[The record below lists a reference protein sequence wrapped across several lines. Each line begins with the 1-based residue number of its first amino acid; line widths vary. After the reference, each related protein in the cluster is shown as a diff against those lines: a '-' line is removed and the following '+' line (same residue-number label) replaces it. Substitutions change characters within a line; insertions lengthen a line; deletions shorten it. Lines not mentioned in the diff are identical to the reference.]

1 MAADHRTAKASS
13 KRKPAARTPEA
24 REAQLV
30 SMAYEFAEEQFRSGE
45 ASSQVTTHF
54 LKLGSERERLEREK
68 IRHETVL
75 LEAKVKQIES
85 QLQSEAEGFARCSAT
100 GDFVEGITAFLEKRK
115 PSFRGE

>member
-1 MAADHRTAKASS
+1 MASDHRSAKVSA
-13 KRKPAARTPEA
+13 KRKPPAKTPEA

-30 SMAYEFAEEQFRSGE
+30 NMAYEFAEEQFRTGE

-85 QLQSEAEGFARCSAT
+85 QAELKVLFEDAMARLT
-100 GDFVEGITAFLEKRK
+100 GYQ
-115 PSFRGE
+115 RGPQL